1 MDGQSLLE
9 IILRARDEASKTIEG
24 VGKQVDQTSKTTANM
39 ATAFKVAGGIMLGV
53 GLAGV
58 GVMKSWADAASAHQ
72 TAMASVDATLKN
84 VVSSMDIT
92 TTAYTGQTVAI
103 GSSKKAIQ
111 EQVQALELQKS
122 QLSLSNQETTQSI
135 TVTTGHGKTLKEHTK
150 IVHENAA
157 ETKAQ
162 VDAIDQQIIDL
173 KKSELGVSSA
183 STATAKATVINT
195 GQVVSLKML
204 QDMTDQVSNSY
215 LKLGFSED
223 ETAASF
229 AQDVRVTKNVADAQ
243 TMLSTAADLARLK
256 HISLTQATTT
266 LTMGYEGQTR
276 VLKQLGIELGKG
288 AKGMDVINA
297 AQQAAKGQAE
307 AFSHTYEGASQVLGV
322 EFEKLQA
329 TLGARLIPS
338 LSSFVTGI
346 AGVIDKLNHLSPAT
360 YDTIVNI
367 VKFGTAFALISGPI
381 LLFIGF
387 LPALIAGFSVI
398 AGVGLPLII
407 ILGALAVGGYLLY
420 TNWSKIQPVIQIIE
434 KAVTSF
440 VGNAVKQLMDFI
452 NQNKATFQAF
462 WIDIQALFTFA
473 LGFIQGYW
481 NTTWQSMAA
490 LLKDAWDVMKGIVEV
505 AWGLIEVII
514 DIGLGLFTG
523 NWTKAWDGIKKGFGD
538 IWNGIKDIVTGVT
551 SSIIDSV
558 KAALNSVIGFING
571 VITGANSVMGKIPGN
586 HLQIPTIPH
595 FEQGG
600 YVPKTGIALL
610 HEGEFV
616 LSKAMLAGQ
625 SSMPKTIQ
633 QTTNN
638 NTPITINAQIT
649 QEMDLGLL
657 ANRLAFA
664 VRNSR

>member
-24 VGKQVDQTSKTTANM
+24 VGNNIDDAAKKTANM
-39 ATAFKVAGGIMLGV
+39 ATAFKVAGGVMLGV

-58 GVMKSWADAASAHQ
+58 GIMKSWADAASEHQ

-84 VVSSMDIT
+84 VASTMDIT
-92 TTAYTGQTVAI
+92 TGAYTENTNAV

-111 EQVQALELQKS
+111 EQIQALELQKA
-122 QLSLSNQETTQSI
+122 QLNLSNQETTQSI

-150 IVHENAA
+150 TVHENAA
-157 ETKAQ
+157 ATKAQ

-173 KKSELGVSSA
+173 KKSEQGIGSVSA
-183 STATAKATVINT
+183 VTAKATTVNT

-204 QDMTDQVSNSY
+204 QDITDQVSNSY

-223 ETAASF
+223 ETATSF
-229 AQDVRVTKNVADAQ
+229 AQNIRVTKNVADAQ
-243 TMLSTAADLARLK
+243 TLLLTAADLARLK
-256 HISLTQATTT
+256 HMSLTDATVA
-266 LTMGYEGQTR
+266 LTRAYEGQTR
-276 VLKQLGIELGKG
+276 ILKGLGIEVDKG
-288 AKGMDVINA
+288 AKGMDVINKVQEA
-297 AQQAAKGQAE
+297 TRGQAE
-307 AFSHTYEGASQVLGV
+307 AFAHTYAGASQVLGV
-322 EFEKLQA
+322 EFQKLQA
-329 TLGARLIPS
+329 TLGSRLIPS
-338 LSSFVTGI
+338 LSQFVTSI
-346 AGVIDKLNHLSPAT
+346 AGVIDKLNNLSPAT

-367 VKFGTAFALISGPI
+367 VKFGTAFALITGPI

-387 LPALIAGFSVI
+387 LPALVAGFGLV
-398 AGVGLPLII
+398 AGVGLPVVLILAGLAI
-407 ILGALAVGGYLLY
+407 GAYLLY
-420 TNWSKIQPVIQIIE
+420 TNWSKIQPIISLVE
-434 KAVTSF
+434 KAVSSF
-440 VGNAVKQLMDFI
+440 VNNAGKQLTDFI
-452 NQNKATFQAF
+452 NKNKVTFQAF
-462 WIDIQALFTFA
+462 WSVIQGLFTFT
-473 LGFIQGYW
+473 LGFIQGFW
-481 NTTWQSMAA
+481 NTTWQAMSDF
-490 LLKDAWDVMKGIVEV
+490 LLSIWSIMKGVVEV
-505 AWGLIEVII
+505 AWGVISI
-514 DIGLGLFTG
+514 FLDVAMGVFTG
-523 NWTKAWDGIKKGFGD
+523 NWTKAWDGIKTGFGY
-538 IWNGIKDIVTGVT
+538 IWQGIKDIALGV
-551 SSIIDSV
+551 IGEIVNSV
-558 KAALNSVIGFING
+558 KLALDSVIGFING
-571 VITGANSVMGKIPGN
+571 VISGANSVMSKIPGN
-586 HLQIPTIPH
+586 HTQIPLIPK

-649 QEMDLGLL
+649 QEMDLALL